1 MGTYLVRAQSDPIT
15 PGTPTVITITVDG
28 NAVNGLLGQTLAGVL
43 LASDT
48 LAWRNT
54 SFGDRPRGV
63 FCGIG
68 ICFDCLVIVN
78 GQRDVRACQRRAAPG
93 DSVFFHRDLPVPSD
107 QGESNSLP

>member
-1 MGTYLVRAQSDPIT
+1 MGAYLVPSQSDPT
-15 PGTPTVITITVDG
+15 ASDTVITIIVDG
-28 NAVNGLLGQTLAGVL
+28 VPVDGLFGQTLAGVL
-43 LASDT
+43 LASGA

-68 ICFDCLVIVN
+68 VCFDCLVIVN

-93 DSVFFHRDLPVPSD
+93 DAITFHRDIPISADQAQSD
-107 QGESNSLP
+107 AF

>member
-1 MGTYLVRAQSDPIT
+1 MGARLVPAESDPIA
-15 PGTPTVITITVDG
+15 PETPTVITITVDG
-28 NAVNGLLGQTLAGVL
+28 VPVDGLLGQTLAGLL

-54 SFGDRPRGV
+54 SFGNRPRGA

-93 DSVFFHRDLPVPSD
+93 DSVAFHRDLPVRSD
-107 QGESNSLP
+107 EAAGDAPR

>member
-1 MGTYLVRAQSDPIT
+1 MGARLVPAQSDPIAPET
-15 PGTPTVITITVDG
+15 ATVITITVDG
-28 NAVNGLLGQTLAGVL
+28 VPVDGLLGQTLAGVL

-68 ICFDCLVIVN
+68 VCFDCLVIVN

-93 DSVFFHRDLPVPSD
+93 DSVVFHRDLPVRSD
-107 QGESNSLP
+107 PDQSDALR

>member
-1 MGTYLVRAQSDPIT
+1 MGTYLVPAQSDPIA
-15 PGTPTVITITVDG
+15 PAPPTVITITVDG
-28 NAVNGLLGQTLAGVL
+28 VPVDGLLGQSLAGVL
-43 LASDT
+43 LVSDT
-48 LAWRNT
+48 MAWRTT

-93 DSVFFHRDLPVPSD
+93 DSVEFHRDLPVRSD
-107 QGESNSLP
+107 RDRSGPLA

>member
-1 MGTYLVRAQSDPIT
+1 MGARLVPAQSDPIA
-15 PGTPTVITITVDG
+15 PETPTVITITVDG
-28 NAVNGLLGQTLAGVL
+28 VPVDGLLGQTLAGVL

-48 LAWRNT
+48 LAWRHT

-68 ICFDCLVIVN
+68 ICFDCLVVVN

-93 DSVFFHRDLPVPSD
+93 DSVAFHRDLPVRSD
-107 QGESNSLP
+107 QGGSDALR